1 MRDPDL
7 VAFFD
12 GHALD
17 EQNGSCEC
25 GWYYGSP
32 ESLSEHFVDAL
43 TERYVLIPK
52 ATYD

>member
-12 GHALD
+12 EEHALD
-17 EQNGSCEC
+17 EQNGRCEC

-32 ESLSEHFVDAL
+32 ESLGEHFVDAL
-43 TERYVLIPK
+43 TARYRLIPR
-52 ATYD
+52 TT